1 MRLNKTTIFCVAITG
16 MWLAYSLFMMG
27 MILEPTPE
35 NHRCESNFE
44 QLQTDSGQNSNLE
57 YLIAKTDK
65 LDHTLKKQAER
76 SEIGRLELELES
88 TKILAHHLAKDWQQ
102 YILSQQYNCDWH
114 ATQIKKLEGRKATE
128 AIDECLT
135 DRRAT
140 YMDKQSFDVLVFDEI
155 DHFEGQLEMAI
166 QEGWTVRE
174 VHGQL
179 AESVDDIQEVMRN
192 YDRQIQAS
200 R

>member
-1 MRLNKTTIFCVAITG
+1 MRFNKATIFSVAITG
-16 MWLAYSLFMMG
+16 MWLAYSLFLMG
-27 MILEPTPE
+27 DVTGLAMQPQPANEAVQADDERKEKLERVIYE
-35 NHRCESNFE
+35 IEAID
-44 QLQTDSGQNSNLE
+44 QKLE
-57 YLIAKTDK
+57 
-65 LDHTLKKQAER
+65 KQAER
-76 SEIGRLELELES
+76 SEVARLELELES

-102 YILSQQYNCDWH
+102 YILSEQYNCDWH
-114 ATQIKKLEGRKATE
+114 ATQIKKLEGRKARE

-155 DHFEGQLEMAI
+155 DHFEGQLERAI
-166 QEGWTVRE
+166 QEGWTARE

-179 AESVDDIQEVMRN
+179 AESIDDIQEVMRN

>member
-1 MRLNKTTIFCVAITG
+1 MRFNKATIFSVAITG
-16 MWLAYSLFMMG
+16 MWLAYSLLLMG
-27 MILEPTPE
+27 DVTGLAMQPQPANEAVQADDERKEKLERVIYE
-35 NHRCESNFE
+35 IEAID
-44 QLQTDSGQNSNLE
+44 QKLE
-57 YLIAKTDK
+57 
-65 LDHTLKKQAER
+65 KQAER
-76 SEIGRLELELES
+76 SEVARLELELES

-102 YILSQQYNCDWH
+102 YILSEQYNCDWH
-114 ATQIKKLEGRKATE
+114 ATQIKKLEGRKARE

-155 DHFEGQLEMAI
+155 DHFEGQLERAI
-166 QEGWTVRE
+166 QEGWTARE

-179 AESVDDIQEVMRN
+179 AESIDDIQEVMRN